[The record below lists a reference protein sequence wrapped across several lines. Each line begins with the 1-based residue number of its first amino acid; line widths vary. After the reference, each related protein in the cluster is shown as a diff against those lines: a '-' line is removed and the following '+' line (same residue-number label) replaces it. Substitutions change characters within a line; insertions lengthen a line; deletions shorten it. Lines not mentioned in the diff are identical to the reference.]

1 MNNYDSIRHVRG
13 ESIFIDDVN
22 TPTSTLHGAVYFSP
36 IAHGKIKSINFDEA
50 KASDGVVAI
59 FTYKDIPGENQI
71 GGIIQ
76 DEKLFTVD
84 TVEFIGEPI
93 AFIVAK
99 TQAQARVAVKKVNAE
114 FEPLEVITDPK
125 EAFQKGSIIL
135 KTPKVYQNGNIEN
148 AWSKCDVILEDTVIS
163 GGQEHLYLETQS
175 AISYPTEGNGIKILS
190 STQSPTTVQRIASRV
205 LNLPAHSIESEVVRL
220 GGGFGGKE
228 DQATAWAVMTALA
241 AYKLKKP
248 VKLILARHDDMKLTG
263 KRHPYVSDYKI
274 GISKEGKILAYEVT
288 YYQNSGAAADLSTA
302 ILDRTLAHCTNSYFI
317 PNVKA
322 TGWCCK
328 TNITP
333 NTAFR
338 GFGGPQGMFV
348 IESAIHKAAKK
359 LGLDVH
365 QIQSANLFNEGEE
378 FPFGQKTE
386 NCKARICF
394 DTLSSKLDIDKV
406 KKETEA
412 FNSENKLFKK
422 GFALMPI
429 CFGISFTNTMLNQ
442 ASALVHVYNDGSVGV
457 STGAVEMGQGV
468 NMKIR
473 QIAASVLGIDVSRVK
488 TETTN
493 TTRNAN
499 TSATAASSGADMN
512 GNATL
517 IACRNILERLT
528 KFYKTKNKLEEK
540 DLVEFQ
546 NEKVFLNGVERDET
560 WKDIVLQAYTNR
572 INLSEHSFYAT
583 PEIYF
588 DTKTNK
594 GKPFAYHVY
603 GTALITAKV
612 DCLRGTYE
620 IDSVYAVH
628 DFGQSINKVIDRSQ
642 AEGALMQGIGWM
654 TLEEIIHDK
663 DGKLLTNSLSAYKV
677 PDINS
682 TPKILE
688 IDFLENS
695 FNKPGPF
702 NSKAIGEPPFM
713 YGIAAYF
720 AIRNAVEAF
729 NKDADL
735 DYTAPMTPERVLMNL
750 YKGNKFV
757 KEVNT

>member
-1 MNNYDSIRHVRG
+1 M
-13 ESIFIDDVN
+13 
-22 TPTSTLHGAVYFSP
+22 
-36 IAHGKIKSINFDEA
+36 K
-50 KASDGVVAI
+50 
-59 FTYKDIPGENQI
+59 
-71 GGIIQ
+71 
-76 DEKLFTVD
+76 
-84 TVEFIGEPI
+84 
-93 AFIVAK
+93 
-99 TQAQARVAVKKVNAE
+99 AE

-125 EAFQKGSIIL
+125 EAFKKGSLII
-135 KTPKVYQNGNIEN
+135 KTPKVYQNGNIED
-148 AWSKCDVILEDTVIS
+148 AWSKCDVIVEDTVES
-163 GGQEHLYLETQS
+163 GGQEHLYLETQAAFS
-175 AISYPTEGNGIKILS
+175 SPTEGNCIKIIS
-190 STQSPTTVQRIASRV
+190 STQSPSTVQRIAARV
-205 LNLPAHSIESEVVRL
+205 LILPLNSIESEVVRL

-248 VKLILARHDDMKLTG
+248 VKLILPRQDDMKLTG
-263 KRHPYVSDYKI
+263 KRHHYISDYKI
-274 GISKEGKILAYEVT
+274 GFSKEGKILAYEVT

-394 DTLSSKLDIDKV
+394 DTLSNKVDIDKV
-406 KKETEA
+406 KKETES
-412 FNSENKLFKK
+412 FNLENKLFKK
-422 GFALMPI
+422 GLALMPV

-442 ASALVHVYNDGSVGV
+442 ASSLVHVYNDGSVGV

-473 QIAASVLGIDVSRVK
+473 QIAASVFGIDVSRVK

-517 IACRNILERLT
+517 IACNHILERLT
-528 KFYKTKNKLEEK
+528 AFYKIKNKLEEK
-540 DLVEFQ
+540 DLVEIQ
-546 NEKVFLNGVERDET
+546 YEKVFLNGVERDDT
-560 WKDIVLQAYTNR
+560 WKDVVLQAYQNR
-572 INLSEHSFYAT
+572 IDLSDHAFYAT

-588 DTKTNK
+588 DSKTNK

-620 IDSVYAVH
+620 IESVHVVH

-654 TLEEIIHDK
+654 TMEEIIHDK
-663 DGKLLTNSLSAYKV
+663 EGKLLTSTLSAYKV
-677 PDINS
+677 PDINF

-713 YGIAAYF
+713 YGISAYF

-729 NKDADL
+729 NKDEDL
-735 DYTAPMTPERVLMNL
+735 EYTAPMTPERVLMSL
-750 YKGNKFV
+750 YKGKKFV
-757 KEVNT
+757 KEVTT

>member
-1 MNNYDSIRHVRG
+1 MNNYDSIRHVKG
-13 ESIFIDDVN
+13 ESLFLDDLSI
-22 TPTSTLHGAVYFSP
+22 PSSTLHGAVYSSP
-36 IAHGKIKSINFDEA
+36 IAHGRIKSINFDEA
-50 KASDGVVAI
+50 RSSEGVVAI

-76 DEKLFTVD
+76 DEKLFAVNE
-84 TVEFIGEPI
+84 VEFIGEPV
-93 AFIVAK
+93 AFIVAR
-99 TQAQARVAVKKVNAE
+99 TQAQARAAVKKVKSE
-114 FEPLEVITDPK
+114 IEPLEVITDPK
-125 EAFQKGSIIL
+125 EAFKKNSLIV
-135 KTPKVYQNGNIEN
+135 KTPKVYQNGNIED
-148 AWSKCDVILEDTVIS
+148 AWAKCDVIVEDTVES
-163 GGQEHLYLETQS
+163 GGQEHLYLETQ
-175 AISYPTEGNGIKILS
+175 AAVTFPAEGNGIKIIS

-248 VKLILARHDDMKLTG
+248 VKLILARHDDMRLTG

-274 GISKEGKILAYEVT
+274 GLSKEGKILAYEVT

-302 ILDRTLAHCTNSYFI
+302 ILDRTLAHCTNSYYI

-328 TNITP
+328 TNIAP

-338 GFGGPQGMFV
+338 GFGGPQGMYV
-348 IESAIHKAAKK
+348 IEAAIHKSAKI

-365 QIQSANLFNEGEE
+365 QIQYMNLFNEGEE

-386 NCKARICF
+386 NCNARICF
-394 DTLSSKLDIDKV
+394 ETLNNKINIEKV
-406 KKETEA
+406 KNDIAT

-422 GFALMPI
+422 GFALMPV

-442 ASALVHVYNDGSVGV
+442 ASSLVHVYNDGSVGI

-473 QIAASVLGIDVSRVK
+473 QIAASVFGIDVANIKS
-488 TETTN
+488 ETTN

-517 IACRNILERLT
+517 IACRNILERLLR
-528 KFYKTKNKLEEK
+528 FYKTKNNLEEA
-540 DLVEFQ
+540 DIVEIQ
-546 NEKVFLNGVERDET
+546 YEKVFLNGVEREEI
-560 WKDIVLQAYTNR
+560 WKELVLQAYLNR
-572 INLSEHSFYAT
+572 IDLSEHAYYAT

-620 IDSVYAVH
+620 IESVHAVH

-642 AEGALMQGIGWM
+642 AEGAIIQGIGWM
-654 TLEEIIHDK
+654 TMEEIIHDK
-663 DGKLLTNSLSAYKV
+663 EGKLLTSTLSAYKV
-677 PDINS
+677 PDINY
-682 TPKILE
+682 TPEVFE
-688 IDFLENS
+688 IDFLDNS

-729 NKDADL
+729 NKDAEIS
-735 DYTAPMTPERVLMNL
+735 YTSPMTPERVLMSL
-750 YKGNKFV
+750 FKGKH
-757 KEVNT
+757 